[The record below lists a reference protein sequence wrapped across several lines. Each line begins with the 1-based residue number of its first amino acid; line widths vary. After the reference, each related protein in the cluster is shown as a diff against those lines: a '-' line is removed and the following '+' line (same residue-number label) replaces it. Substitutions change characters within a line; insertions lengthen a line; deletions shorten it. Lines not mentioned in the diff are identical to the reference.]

1 MLFMALPLFRHW
13 GYDMTVHRFSTGN
26 GDYVP
31 TEASVLYDHT
41 LRQAYQSYDLY
52 GVAL

>member
-1 MLFMALPLFRHW
+1 MKLIPDAPPS
-13 GYDMTVHRFSTGN
+13 GDATGN
-26 GDYVP
+26 GDYMP